1 MASFIRPDGDA
12 AAGYGAPL
20 PLRPGLCPL
29 SMLFSDWDRSGR
41 RDLRVS
47 NDRQY
52 DAAAHEQLWRIEP
65 GRAPVAYTE
74 ADGWVRMQ
82 IWGMGIASQ
91 DLTGD
96 GLPEIYLTSQGDNK
110 LQTLTV
116 GPEQPMYRDIAVRRG
131 VNAAQP
137 IAGGEVLPSTAWH
150 PEFDDVNDDG
160 FLDLF
165 VTKGNVSE
173 QAGYAI
179 RDPSELRLGQPDGT
193 FSDATASA
201 GLVDFARARGAAL
214 VDLDLDG
221 WLDIVEVNLGA
232 PVEIWHNRGTSPDD
246 RSRGAHWIAIDVV
259 QDGPNRDAVGAWIA
273 IRIGERTLEREV
285 TIGGGHSSG
294 QLGPTH
300 VGLGPATSA
309 EVRVTWPDG
318 EEGPWMTIDAD
329 RTVRIERGA
338 TGPEILVP

>member
-1 MASFIRPDGDA
+1 
-12 AAGYGAPL
+12 
-20 PLRPGLCPL
+20 
-29 SMLFSDWDRSGR
+29 MLFSDWDRSGR

-110 LQTLTV
+110 LQTLAV
-116 GPEQPMYRDIAVRRG
+116 GPQQPMYRDIAVRRG

-165 VTKGNVSE
+165 VTKGNVGE

-221 WLDIVEVNLGA
+221 WLDIVEVNLGP
-232 PVEIWHNRGTSPDD
+232 PVRGHAQPRHVAR
-246 RSRGAHWIAIDVV
+246 RSIGGAHWIAITLSRMV
-259 QDGPNRDAVGAWIA
+259 PNRDASGPGSRSDRRADARARGHYRRWPQQRPARSDARRAGPGHQRRGAC
-273 IRIGERTLEREV
+273 
-285 TIGGGHSSG
+285 
-294 QLGPTH
+294 H
-300 VGLGPATSA
+300 VAGWRG
-309 EVRVTWPDG
+309 
-318 EEGPWMTIDAD
+318 GPWMTIDAD